1 MGESKTVLENIKDHY
16 EEMFSAEK
24 KVADFILEN
33 PEQAVM
39 MNVSEL
45 SQASG
50 VSDATVIRMC
60 KRIGCEGYY
69 QMKILLSNDLGKNH
83 LIKYTDGNS
92 KPSSLGDLFQ
102 VVARNMIKLAESLD
116 AHALEASI
124 DLIKRAD
131 TVHVVAA
138 GNTTPIA
145 LDLGFRLGRFGIKA
159 SYSMLSEYYLNNVG
173 LAGGRDVLIAIS
185 HSGSSKQV
193 MQAVELARKREL
205 KIIAITGY
213 ERSPISNMADY
224 LLLAK
229 FDTPIFGASMPD
241 SHLPEMAV
249 VDALLYFLVNEKAS
263 RDGID
268 AVELML
274 SEYKV

>member
-1 MGESKTVLENIKDHY
+1 MAANKTVLENIKAHY

-24 KVADFILEN
+24 KVADFILGN
-33 PEQAVM
+33 PERAVM

-45 SQASG
+45 SQESG

-60 KRIGCEGYY
+60 KRIECEGYY

-102 VVARNMIKLAESLD
+102 VFARNMVKLAEGLD
-116 AHALEASI
+116 MKAMKAAV
-124 DLIKRAD
+124 DLIKKANV
-131 TVHVVAA
+131 VHVVAA

-159 SYSMLSEYYLNNVG
+159 SYSMINEYYLNNLG
-173 LAGGRDVLIAIS
+173 LADEKDVLIAIS

-193 MQAVELARKREL
+193 MQAVELAKRQKL
-205 KIIAITGY
+205 KCVAITGY
-213 ERSPISNMADY
+213 ERSPISNMADH

-229 FDTPIFGASMPD
+229 FDTPIFGDSMPD

-249 VDALLYFLVNEKAS
+249 VDALLYFLVNEKAVNE
-263 RDGID
+263 GID
-268 AVELML
+268 TVELML
-274 SEYKV
+274 SEYKI